1 MRRCFWLLRFAL
13 MLVWLAG
20 STLYV
25 GAQGDI
31 SLSTL
36 EVDLWPEYDRPEVL
50 VIYRATLSPAVPL
63 PAELALRIPARAG
76 EPNAVAVLDADG
88 TLRNASYTRQILGEW
103 AVIQFTTTSPEFQ
116 LEYYDASMTTQGLTR
131 NYEFRWPGDYA
142 VDFLTIQVQQ
152 PLGAR
157 EMSLSPAADEAES
170 GADGLVYFT
179 KRVGKLADGQ
189 SFSQKFS
196 YQKEDRT
203 LSAEKL
209 QVKPSAPITEAPA
222 ANNSL
227 RAAVPWIL
235 GILGVLLLV
244 GGGLWYWQSSRANQ
258 GTPRPARRRR
268 TATATSAEAHAREE
282 ISGGFIYC
290 HQCGKRAGAGDRYCR
305 ACGTRLRTQ

>member
-1 MRRCFWLLRFAL
+1 MRRCLWLLRFAL
-13 MLVWLAG
+13 MLVWLTG
-20 STLYV
+20 STGRV
-25 GAQGDI
+25 GAQGEI

-50 VIYRATLSPAVPL
+50 VIYRATLSSAVPL

-103 AVIQFTTTSPEFQ
+103 AVISFTTTSPEFQ
-116 LEYYDASMTTQGLTR
+116 LEYYDTSMTIQGKAR

-152 PLGAR
+152 PLGAQ
-157 EMSLSPAADEAES
+157 EMSLSPAADAAEN

-196 YQKEDRT
+196 YQKENRT

-209 QVKPSAPITEAPA
+209 QVKPSAPLAEAPT
-222 ANNSL
+222 ANNTL

-235 GILGVLLLV
+235 GILGVSLLV
-244 GGGLWYWQSSRANQ
+244 GGGLWYWQSSKANQ
-258 GTPRPARRRR
+258 GAPRPARRRR
-268 TATATSAEAHAREE
+268 TATTASVEGHEGAE
-282 ISGGFIYC
+282 ISGGYIYC
-290 HQCGKRAGAGDRYCR
+290 HQCGKRAGVGDRFCR